1 VLAAGV
7 TAQASFSAIIFG
19 VAVVAPAL
27 RAHYGISLEE
37 TGLALAAPSLGS
49 LLTLVAWGH
58 LADRIGER
66 PVSVFGLGTA
76 AGALAGCAELPS
88 FPAVIG
94 LLVAAGALGSAASAA
109 SGRAVMFWFERRR
122 RGLALGIRQTAV
134 PLGGLVA
141 SLGLAHLDLSHAFTL
156 LAVFCGVG
164 AAASLLMREAPAPPP
179 EEEIRAER
187 HPLRDRR
194 VLRLLGASMLL
205 IAGQV
210 SATGFTVLYL
220 HERHGLSVGAAAGIL
235 AGAQALGGALRIG
248 AGHWSDRVGNRT
260 GPLRVLAFALAVG
273 LFLTA
278 AVSAGPAG
286 LAAAVLLLAGGLGM
300 SWNGLSF
307 TAATELSGHAQAGA
321 AVGVQQSAL
330 NAAAAIVP
338 IAFSAVVAATA
349 WGAAFGLAALAPL
362 AAGWVLRRLSV

>member
-1 VLAAGV
+1 
-7 TAQASFSAIIFG
+7 
-19 VAVVAPAL
+19 VAPAL
-27 RAHYGISLEE
+27 RSHYGLSLTE

-49 LLTLVAWGH
+49 LITLVAWGH

-66 PVSVFGLGTA
+66 PVSVFGLSAA
-76 AGALAGCAELPS
+76 AGALAACATTPS
-88 FPAVIG
+88 FTALIA
-94 LLVAAGALGSAASAA
+94 LLVAAGALGSSASAA

-141 SLGLAHLDLSHAFTL
+141 SLGLAHLDLSQAFVL
-156 LAVFCGVG
+156 LAAFCGVG
-164 AAASLLMREAPAPPP
+164 AAASFLMREAPAPPP
-179 EEEIRAER
+179 EEEIRSER

-220 HERHGLSVGAAAGIL
+220 HERHGLSVQAAAGIL
-235 AGAQALGGALRIG
+235 AGAQALGGGLRIS
-248 AGHWSDRVGNRT
+248 AGYWSDRIGSRV
-260 GPLRVLAFALAVG
+260 GPLRALAFALAVG
-273 LFLTA
+273 LALTA
-278 AVSAGPAG
+278 AVSSGPAG
-286 LAAAVLLLAGGLGM
+286 LAAGVLLLAGGLGM

-330 NAAAAIVP
+330 NAAGAIVP
-338 IAFSAVVAATA
+338 IAFGAVVAATT

-362 AAGWVLRRLSV
+362 AAGSLLRSLRA